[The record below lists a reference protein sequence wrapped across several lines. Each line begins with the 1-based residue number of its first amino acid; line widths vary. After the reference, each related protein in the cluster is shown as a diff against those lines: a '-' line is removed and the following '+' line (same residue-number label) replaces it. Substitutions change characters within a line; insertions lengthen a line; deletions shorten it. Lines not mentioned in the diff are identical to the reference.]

1 MRSGGIFKSHGGR
14 RLLASALLA
23 SASFS
28 GLLVP
33 GAVHAQVVEA
43 EARRFNISAQSMA
56 SALADFGRQSGLQ
69 VSMDADQVR
78 GLSTQGVHGTM
89 TPSQALDRLLASSG
103 LEARIEGRIVS
114 LRQVQPARGD
124 QLRPDTVVLDSLRV
138 EGDETARANETGIE
152 RDARRKNEVYDQDV
166 STTFASREEV
176 ERYRGTNTADVLKG
190 MVNVFSGDARNGGAL
205 DPSIR
210 GIQGPGRV
218 PVIIDGTEQALT
230 VWKGYNGAGNRSY
243 IDPSLISG
251 IQVLKGPVSTR
262 GVNGSTGGAVI
273 VNTLD
278 AADILQPGQT
288 FGIEAKLEGGNNST
302 KPRWPTLLTGQDHRA
317 VPGFPTSWLASF
329 PYGDPSLR
337 VNLRTKDDN
346 EAFSFGDRAI
356 RIAAAGRV
364 GDFELFGAYAFRER
378 GNYFAGKHG
387 ADYYQQA
394 QLELNAANY
403 VRVLGLH
410 YKPGNEVP
418 NTSSA
423 MDSIMLKGT
432 WHIADDQALQ
442 IGFRDTR
449 SRFGE
454 IMPSRIMTMGKGYTF
469 GNIQWPESKVHAQ
482 AYNAEYKWQP
492 DSRFIDFKATAWL
505 TNTVSDTYSAG
516 GFPNVASPSAPII
529 VNSAIANS
537 QNHRFGFS
545 ASNQFNL
552 SSTLSFLLEGN
563 WQHEKLSS
571 DDDYAV
577 TRTFPG
583 VRAYPRAG
591 RREEYRINLSGE
603 WKPFSFLKFNA
614 GLAYTGYWAKD
625 DFLPKLIAAS
635 GGSVP
640 VYTARSSMTDYQ
652 TLETSVEAYAAS
664 RREYWADDKNN
675 WGATPAEQ
683 EAVIAREV
691 AEFAANP
698 YTFTWTHAGPD
709 WVPDA
714 NGKYRRADNICING
728 FLDKVPNYIQGTCNA
743 GGRNIVVDV
752 TEAKRKSGHGWVPSA
767 SATLSFSDSSRA
779 YVRYA
784 EALRWPSLFE
794 STIGFSASIDPL
806 RDLKPERMKSWE
818 AAFIQDLR
826 PLFGLRGDGQHADVK
841 LTWYH
846 NTTHNVIERNSSLFF
861 SNLDQQT
868 IAGFEL
874 QARFDNGR
882 FFTDLSA
889 GHMTK
894 NQVCDESTA
903 VGIDAAR
910 GYRVPDCV
918 KYGFVSSFLLTQ
930 ATPET
935 SVNWNVGGR
944 FFDRRLEV
952 GGRLIWYSAYDNPD
966 PIGEWTTGETC
977 VGGCSLNIPY
987 TWGEIITF
995 DAYARFRIN
1004 ERFSAELA
1012 GTNLN
1017 DRYYM
1022 DPLSRSMMPAPGRT
1036 VRFSLTGRF

>member
-1 MRSGGIFKSHGGR
+1 VLSGVSNFRNKKGR
-14 RLLASALLA
+14 VVAISLMASAAIMGLA
-23 SASFS
+23 APHAVMAQTSGEATASD
-28 GLLVP
+28 
-33 GAVHAQVVEA
+33 
-43 EARRFNISAQSMA
+43 FNIPARTLSE
-56 SALADFGRQSGLQ
+56 ALADFGRQSGMQ
-69 VSMDADQVR
+69 VNVDADSIRDLSSPGVSGR
-78 GLSTQGVHGTM
+78 MSNASALSRLLTGTGLTWRLENGFVTL
-89 TPSQALDRLLASSG
+89 TPSPQVAQASQDAQG
-103 LEARIEGRIVS
+103 
-114 LRQVQPARGD
+114 
-124 QLRPDTVVLDSLRV
+124 TVNLGPLRV
-138 EGDETARANETGIE
+138 EGSQSGASTIAGETGAE
-152 RDARRKNEVYDQDV
+152 RDERRKDAIYDQDI

-190 MVNVFSGDARNGGAL
+190 MVNVFSGDARNGGAI

-210 GIQGPGRV
+210 GVQGPGRV

-251 IQVLKGPVSTR
+251 VQVLKGPVSTR
-262 GVNGSTGGAVI
+262 GVNGSTGGAVV

-278 AADILQPGQT
+278 AADILEPGRN
-288 FGIEAKLEGGNNST
+288 FGIELKLEGGNNST
-302 KPRWPTLLTGQDHRA
+302 NPRWPTLLTSLDHRDI
-317 VPGFPTSWLASF
+317 PGFPSGYLASA

-337 VNLRTKDDN
+337 VTLRTADDN

-364 GDFELFGAYAFRER
+364 GDLELFGAYAFRER
-378 GNYFAGKHG
+378 GNYFAGKHE
-387 ADYYQQA
+387 ADYYQQEN
-394 QLELNAANY
+394 LTLNAATY
-403 VRVLGLH
+403 VRLLGRH
-410 YKPGNEVP
+410 YEPGNEVP
-418 NTSSA
+418 NTSSELE
-423 MDSIMLKGT
+423 SIMLKAK
-432 WHIADDQALQ
+432 WNIADDHALQ

-454 IMPSRIMTMGKGYTF
+454 IMPSRIMTTGNGYTF

-482 AYNAEYKWQP
+482 AWNAEYRWQP
-492 DSRFIDFKATAWL
+492 ESRFIDFKATAWL
-505 TNTVSDTYSAG
+505 TDTVSNTYSAG
-516 GFPNVASPSAPII
+516 GFPNVASPADPII
-529 VNSAIANS
+529 MNSALANS
-537 QNHRFGFS
+537 HNDRFGFS

-552 SSTLSFLLEGN
+552 SSNLSILLDAN
-563 WQHEKLSS
+563 WQHEKLRS
-571 DDDYAV
+571 DDDYLLYRQAV
-577 TRTFPG
+577 G
-583 VRAYPRAG
+583 RAYPREG
-591 RREEYRINLSGE
+591 RREDYRINLSGE
-603 WKPFSFLKFNA
+603 WKPVSFLKLNA
-614 GLAYTGYWAKD
+614 GLAYTGYWAQD
-625 DFLPKLIAAS
+625 DFLPKLIEAS

-640 VYTARSSMTDYQ
+640 VYTSRMNQ
-652 TLETSVEAYAAS
+652 TQYGTTESTVEAYEAFQ
-664 RREYWADDKNN
+664 REYWSSRGRT
-675 WGATPAEQ
+675 GALLESTVAQ
-683 EAVIAREV
+683 TVAVFR
-691 AEFAANP
+691 ANP
-698 YTFTWTHAGPD
+698 RTFTWTHAGAD
-709 WVPDA
+709 WVPNAD
-714 NGKYRRADNICING
+714 GKYRRADNICING
-728 FLDKVPNYIQGTCNA
+728 FLDSIPNYIEGTCIA
-743 GGRNIVVDV
+743 RGRNILINV
-752 TEAKRKSGHGWVPSA
+752 TEAERKSGHGWVPSA
-767 SATLSFSDSSRA
+767 SATLYLSDNSRA

-784 EALRWPSLFE
+784 EALRWPSMFE

-806 RDLKPERMKSWE
+806 RELKPERMKSWE

-826 PLFGLRGDGQHADVK
+826 PLFGLRGEGQHADIK

-846 NTTHNVIERNSSLFF
+846 NTTHDVIERSSGLFF
-861 SNLDQQT
+861 SNIDRQT

-882 FFTDLSA
+882 FFTDINA

-903 VGIDAAR
+903 ATIDTAR

-935 SVNWNVGGR
+935 SVNWNIGGR

-966 PIGEWTTGETC
+966 PIGEWTTGTTC
-977 VGGCSLNIPY
+977 VAECSLNIPY

-1036 VRFSLTGRF
+1036 VRLSLTGRF